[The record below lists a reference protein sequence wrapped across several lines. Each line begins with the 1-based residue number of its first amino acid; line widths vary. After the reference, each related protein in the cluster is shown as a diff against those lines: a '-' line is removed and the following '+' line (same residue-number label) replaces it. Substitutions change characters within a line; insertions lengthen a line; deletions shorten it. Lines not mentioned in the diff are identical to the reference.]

1 MKAIIEKIKELLTE
15 FNPNELEVRYDS
27 VTTGYYIMFISDSGE
42 RYPLTIDIDFDPV
55 DRNTLSS
62 MLEEIGCSYEWTNL

>member
-42 RYPLTIDIDFDPV
+42 RYPLTTDIAFDPV
-55 DRNTLSS
+55 DRNALSI
-62 MLEEIGCSYEWTNL
+62 MLEGIGCSYEWTNL